1 MSRQTFTPNPSK
13 IKMGPAIVIYNGNQL
28 GYTMND
34 SVSINLTQETTPI
47 QPDQAS
53 VPIAD
58 RVTGMECTVDLELGD
73 ASKDII
79 KLIPGGDSTGIQD
92 PTGIDMLKTGK
103 ILEIYPLDTND
114 TRAFVFRKSTPV
126 LNGAINFARETP
138 SALPL
143 QFKCYL
149 ESAGAYI
156 MEFEEYSGS
165 Y

>member
-1 MSRQTFTPNPSK
+1 MSRPASFTPNPSD
-13 IKMGPAIVIYNGNQL
+13 IKMGPAIVIYNGVQL

-58 RVTGMECTVDLELGD
+58 RVTGMECTVDMELGN

-79 KLIPGGDSTGIQD
+79 KLIPGGSTDGVQD
-92 PTGIDMLKTGK
+92 PTGIDMLSTGK
-103 ILEIYPLDTND
+103 VLEIYPLDTND
-114 TRAFVFRKSTPV
+114 TRVFVFKKATPV

-138 SALPL
+138 SALPI

-156 MEFEEYSGS
+156 MEFTAPAS
-165 Y
+165 

>member
-1 MSRQTFTPNPSK
+1 MSRPASFTPNPGD
-13 IKMGPAIVIYNGNQL
+13 IKMGPAIVIYDGNQL

-58 RVTGMECTVDLELGD
+58 RVTGMECNVDMELGD
-73 ASKDII
+73 TSKDII
-79 KLIPGGDSTGIQD
+79 KLIPGGDTNGVKD
-92 PTGIDMLKTGK
+92 PTGIDMLQTGK
-103 ILEIYPLDTND
+103 RLEIYPLDSND
-114 TRAFVFRKSTPV
+114 DRVFVFDKATPI

-138 SALPL
+138 SALPI

-149 ESAGAYI
+149 ASAGAYI
-156 MEFEEYSGS
+156 MKFAEPND
-165 Y
+165 

>member
-1 MSRQTFTPNPSK
+1 MSRPSSFTPNPNK
-13 IKMGPAIVIYNGNQL
+13 IKMGPAIVVYDSAQL

-58 RVTGMECTVDLELGD
+58 RVTGMECTVDMELGD
-73 ASKDII
+73 TSKDII
-79 KLIPGGDSTGIQD
+79 KLIPGGDETGVKD
-92 PTGIDMLKTGK
+92 PTGIDMLATGK
-103 ILEIYPLDTND
+103 VLEIYPLDTND
-114 TRAFVFRKSTPV
+114 TRVFIFQKATPI

-143 QFKCYL
+143 QFKCYVA
-149 ESAGAYI
+149 SAGDYI
-156 MEFEEYSGS
+156 MKFTES
-165 Y
+165 

>member
-1 MSRQTFTPNPSK
+1 MPRPASFTPNPGD
-13 IKMGPAIVIYNGNQL
+13 IKMGPAIVIYDGNQL

-58 RVTGMECTVDLELGD
+58 RVTGMECNVDMELGKTD
-73 ASKDII
+73 KDII
-79 KLIPGGDSTGIQD
+79 KLIPGGDESGVKD
-92 PTGIDMLKTGK
+92 PTGIDMLATGK
-103 ILEIYPLDTND
+103 KLEIYPLDTND
-114 TRAFVFRKSTPV
+114 TRAFIFDKATPV

-149 ESAGAYI
+149 ASAGAYI
-156 MEFEEYSGS
+156 MKFEDA
-165 Y
+165 